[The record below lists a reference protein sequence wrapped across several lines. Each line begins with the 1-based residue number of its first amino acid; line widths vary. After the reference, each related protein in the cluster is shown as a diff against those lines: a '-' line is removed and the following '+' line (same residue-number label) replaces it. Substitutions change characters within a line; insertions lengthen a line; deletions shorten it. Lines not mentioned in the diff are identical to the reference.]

1 MANIKLSDYLKIT
14 EAAEY
19 LGVSANTLRN
29 WEKAGKINVIRH
41 PINGYRLF
49 VKAELENL
57 LLQARNK
64 GLPRNP
70 R

>member
-14 EAAEY
+14 EAAKY

-49 VKAELENL
+49 IKAELENL
-57 LLQARNK
+57 LFQARNK